1 MKKLL
6 NISKKFILYIFLFN
20 FFFIETTFSDDL
32 KKIDIHN
39 SVIHF
44 IEEKN
49 SWRTD
54 IKSILITENQKIY
67 LVKECRAEKVGKHP
81 FLHIGRY
88 EFLGIVEDDKTHF
101 IRTSA
106 TGDKKSNLQ
115 LNAPIKN
122 KKYIIKSN
130 VEYLNFEEVHKIVS
144 SGKINNIYCEI
155 EYYYEGIKYNLI
167 TKCEYINYNTKK
179 SDEKYLQPIM
189 GYVPFKIDNKL
200 RYGYVALYIGEK
212 ENGYLEFLLNKKSNL
227 FIINPDQN
235 FVKLYVK
242 KILNTMLFFYKQN
255 NFTELVS
262 IKESKI
268 KFFQYN

>member
-1 MKKLL
+1 MKKLFEL
-6 NISKKFILYIFLFN
+6 SKILFCIFFYFAN
-20 FFFIETTFSDDL
+20 FIESTLSDDL
-32 KKIDIHN
+32 KKIDIDK

-44 IEEKN
+44 IEEEN

-54 IKSILITENQKIY
+54 IESILITQNKKIY
-67 LVKECRAEKVGKHP
+67 LVKECRAEQVGAHP

-130 VEYLNFEEVHKIVS
+130 VEYFNFEEVYEIII
-144 SGKINNIYCEI
+144 SGRTNNIYCEI
-155 EYYYEGIKYNLI
+155 EYLYEGIKYNLI
-167 TKCEYINYNTKK
+167 TKCEYINYNTRQ

-189 GYVPFKIDNKL
+189 GYVPFVINNKL
-200 RYGYVALYIGEK
+200 RYGYVALNVGVK
-212 ENGYLEFLLNKKSNL
+212 QNGYLEFLLNKKSNI
-227 FIINPDQN
+227 FTINSEQN
-235 FVKLYVK
+235 FIKLYVK
-242 KILNTMLFFYKQN
+242 KFLNTMLFFYKQS
-255 NFTELVS
+255 NFTEVVS

-268 KFFQYN
+268 KFFQYR

>member
-1 MKKLL
+1 MKLL
-6 NISKKFILYIFLFN
+6 GIGKTLILYIFLFHC
-20 FFFIETTFSDDL
+20 FFIESTFSDDF
-32 KKIDIHN
+32 KKIDIDK

-44 IEEKN
+44 IEEEN

-54 IKSILITENQKIY
+54 IESILITENKKIY
-67 LVKECRAEKVGKHP
+67 LVKECRAEQVGEHP

-88 EFLGIVEDDKTHF
+88 EFLGIIEDDKTHF

-130 VEYLNFEEVHKIVS
+130 VEYLNFEEVYKIVS
-144 SGKINNIYCEI
+144 SGKTNNIYCEI
-155 EYYYEGIKYNLI
+155 EYLYEGIKYNLI
-167 TKCEYINYNTKK
+167 TKCKYINYNTKK

-189 GYVPFKIDNKL
+189 GYVPFIINNKL
-200 RYGYVALYIGEK
+200 RYGYVALYVGVK
-212 ENGYLEFLLNKKSNL
+212 QNGYLEFLLNKKSNIFTINSEEN
-227 FIINPDQN
+227 FIKFYI
-235 FVKLYVK
+235 K